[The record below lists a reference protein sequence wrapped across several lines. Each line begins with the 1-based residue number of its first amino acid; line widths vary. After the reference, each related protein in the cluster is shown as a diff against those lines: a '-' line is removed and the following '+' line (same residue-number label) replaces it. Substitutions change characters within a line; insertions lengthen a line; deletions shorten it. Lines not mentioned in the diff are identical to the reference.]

1 MMTLYD
7 SSADDNARIGLIIRL
22 TKRGTKRNH
31 LFICDICLDLG
42 VKNT

>member
-1 MMTLYD
+1 MMILYN
-7 SSADDNARIGLIIRL
+7 SSTDDNARIGLIIRL

-42 VKNT
+42 AKNT